1 MPYQVINPDEK
12 RSSPASKRGTF
23 KVRNQSD
30 PAKTG
35 KYSIK
40 IGDAPTERKSITHGH
55 KDEFDCLDK
64 AVVLTNVG
72 DCDLEWLR
80 D

>member
-1 MPYQVINPDEK
+1 MPYQVIDPQEK

-23 KVRNQSD
+23 KVRNESD
-30 PAKTG
+30 KTG

-40 IGDAPTERKSITHGH
+40 IGDAATERKSIGRGH